1 MADHERWPAAAT
13 QVHESIGADDT
24 LQCPCNPLELTRM
37 SETAHEPELIEDDN
51 PSLDPLAIERAYRRE
66 RARRRARVERQ
77 SAARRSDVRFW
88 VTLLVLAFFAAFVIM
103 AAWHEV
109 GTLFGV

>member
-1 MADHERWPAAAT
+1 MP
-13 QVHESIGADDT
+13 
-24 LQCPCNPLELTRM
+24 
-37 SETAHEPELIEDDN
+37 ETARQEALDDDG

-66 RARRRARVERQ
+66 RARRRARVERR

-88 VTLLVLAFFAAFVIM
+88 VTLLVLAFLAAFLIL